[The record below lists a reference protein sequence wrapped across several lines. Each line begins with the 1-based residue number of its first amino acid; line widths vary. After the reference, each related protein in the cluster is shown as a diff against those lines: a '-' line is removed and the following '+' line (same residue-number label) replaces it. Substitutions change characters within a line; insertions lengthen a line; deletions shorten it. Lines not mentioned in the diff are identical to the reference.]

1 MRMSF
6 FCCNFAAEL
15 KKEVVMSTIVFQP
28 QDIAQMAFLTDFAKR
43 VSVPYVIVPVNV
55 RTLLS
60 REEKRAQ
67 KRANSFAKLQ
77 EAFAGCG
84 LTDEEIR
91 QECEAVRARN
101 IDEVVLSLI
110 SAYSLCVPSSPPPP
124 PCNQRL

>member
-6 FCCNFAAEL
+6 FCCTFAANL
-15 KKEVVMSTIVFQP
+15 KKEVIMSTIVFQP
-28 QDIAQMAFLTDFAKR
+28 QDVSQMAFLTDFAKR

-55 RTLLS
+55 RTLLN

-77 EAFAGCG
+77 EAFAGCE

-91 QECEAVRARN
+91 QECEAVRQEMQDHSYAN
-101 IDEVVLSLI
+101 
-110 SAYSLCVPSSPPPP
+110 
-124 PCNQRL
+124 